1 MIQYFGAVSDLLP
14 PLVKEDMPR
23 NCHSDLLPA
32 LEDWQVKMMIKKK
45 PSSMVDGD
53 VFPFLYNM
61 FDFSTAVTP
70 VYNMVLSTGI
80 WPSKWK
86 VETIT
91 VIPKV
96 PNPSDLSQCRNSSCT
111 NFLSKVLETLVL
123 DRLREEIGEDKIQY
137 GGVKGSGVEH
147 LLVEVWERI
156 LGGLEIPD
164 IARLCLGST
173 TKRSLIGWVITSV

>member
-1 MIQYFGAVSDLLP
+1 
-14 PLVKEDMPR
+14 MPR

-32 LEDWQVKMMIKKK
+32 LEEWQVKMMIKKAKK

-86 VETIT
+86 VETCLLYT
-91 VIPKV
+91 S
-96 PNPSDLSQCRNSSCT
+96 PSPRDLSTSRMPSS
-111 NFLSKVLETLVL
+111 
-123 DRLREEIGEDKIQY
+123 
-137 GGVKGSGVEH
+137 
-147 LLVEVWERI
+147 
-156 LGGLEIPD
+156 
-164 IARLCLGST
+164 A
-173 TKRSLIGWVITSV
+173 